1 MRATVLGPGLG
12 TLEEGKEFCNI
23 EGYSHALS
31 CHALD

>member
-12 TLEEGKEFCNI
+12 TPEEGKAFCNI

-31 CHALD
+31 